1 MKLRFF
7 FGGKTHKLSFFG
19 GIFFFKVLP
28 CIIVKKVYKKDK
40 KKKSVRGM
48 IQLLSKGMIF
58 VALFLATIFFVC
70 SKSYLGETF
79 LKYFPD
85 VIFFQHDHELQK
97 SILSK

>member
-1 MKLRFF
+1 VEKPINFLFL
-7 FGGKTHKLSFFG
+7 GA
-19 GIFFFKVLP
+19 FFFKVLP
-28 CIIVKKVYKKDK
+28 CIIVKKVVYKKDK

-85 VIFFQHDHELQK
+85 VIFFFNMTTNYRK
-97 SILSK
+97 VF

>member
-1 MKLRFF
+1 
-7 FGGKTHKLSFFG
+7 
-19 GIFFFKVLP
+19 
-28 CIIVKKVYKKDK
+28 
-40 KKKSVRGM
+40 M

-85 VIFFQHDHELQK
+85 VNFFFQHDLELQK

>member
-1 MKLRFF
+1 MEKPINFLF
-7 FGGKTHKLSFFG
+7 FGH
-19 GIFFFKVLP
+19 FFFKVLP

-85 VIFFQHDHELQK
+85 VNFFFNMTSNYRK
-97 SILSK
+97 VF

>member
-1 MKLRFF
+1 
-7 FGGKTHKLSFFG
+7 
-19 GIFFFKVLP
+19 
-28 CIIVKKVYKKDK
+28 
-40 KKKSVRGM
+40 M

-85 VIFFQHDHELQK
+85 VIFFFQHDHELQK